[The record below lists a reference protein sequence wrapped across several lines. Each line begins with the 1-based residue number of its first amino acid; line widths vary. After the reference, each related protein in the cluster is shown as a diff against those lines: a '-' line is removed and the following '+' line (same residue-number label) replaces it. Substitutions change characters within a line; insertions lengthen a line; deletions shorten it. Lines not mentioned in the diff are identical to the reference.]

1 MAIDVRTQA
10 ALALHRFGFS
20 PKAGALASIGDAHA
34 ILIAELENPAAGQ
47 ITKQGLPG
55 SGEAARAA
63 FNFRQEQQA
72 ARLAVR
78 GQSQSGDQEP
88 NRAAADDPRSEMMQ
102 NGTRQGAPKPNP
114 GRACRSKSTSKKPK
128 IGLMPPSTVTS
139 ALSSGL
145 CGSGPTI
152 FVCRPT
158 RAACGHFAAHLSE
171 RQFGRMCEE
180 NLPTCLLR
188 LNRIRQCCSI
198 SIMRAR

>member
-114 GRACRSKSTSKKPK
+114 GPGVPQQIYLEEAKNRLDAALDSD
-128 IGLMPPSTVTS
+128 IGFVERLVWFWSNHFCVSADKGGVRPLCGAFEREAIRPHVRGKFADMLVAVEIASGNV
-139 ALSSGL
+139 ALS
-145 CGSGPTI
+145 
-152 FVCRPT
+152 R
-158 RAACGHFAAHLSE
+158 
-171 RQFGRMCEE
+171 
-180 NLPTCLLR
+180 
-188 LNRIRQCCSI
+188 
-198 SIMRAR
+198 